1 LITVGATLAP
11 LNVAVVPAEEVCGKK
26 KPPERVMFALEAI
39 DDTLAGVEE
48 ITAGRTGATVKVAG
62 GDVSPLLLRTTMFTA
77 FACWSSADGIVTRS
91 RVESIN
97 VGTMGTPS
105 TSTTEVEK
113 KSVPLATLPFM

>member
-1 LITVGATLAP
+1 

-26 KPPERVMFALEAI
+26 KPPARVMFALEAI

-62 GDVSPLLLRTTMFTA
+62 GDASPLLLRTTMFTA
-77 FACWSSADGIVTRS
+77 FACWSSTDGIVTRS

-113 KSVPLATLPFM
+113 KSVPLAALPLM